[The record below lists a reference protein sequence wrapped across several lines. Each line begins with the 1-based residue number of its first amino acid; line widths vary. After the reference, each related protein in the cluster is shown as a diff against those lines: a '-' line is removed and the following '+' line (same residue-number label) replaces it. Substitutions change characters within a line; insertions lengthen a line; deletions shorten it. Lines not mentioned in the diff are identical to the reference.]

1 MRTSLLNKSLTAAL
15 IVAHLALV
23 SCDKNP
29 TESEPGNPPQLPPK
43 ESMAIDLSLF
53 TNSQGAAKAGEMQVA
68 GANFNNAAFRVLV
81 INTVVAASLLVPV
94 AVFAVAASQT
104 PTFGA
109 DGKFHW
115 IYSVQHGGQTF
126 EADLAGWLDVPA
138 GQSVWEMYISSPT
151 HQPPLNKFLWY
162 SGRANFDATSGYWEF
177 FDDNTPTAGVKVLR
191 IDWQVA
197 AEDNATLNFRV
208 VKPNVPE
215 TGDELTYLVAG
226 AGRTITAF
234 DQSANTTL
242 EITWDAQTGAGYLIA
257 PDYNNGEKACW
268 DANRDDVA
276 CTN

>member
-1 MRTSLLNKSLTAAL
+1 MRTSLLNKLLVAAL
-15 IVAHLALV
+15 IVAPLVLV

-29 TESEPGNPPQLPPK
+29 TASDSGKPPKLPPK
-43 ESMAIDLSLF
+43 GSMALDLSLF
-53 TNSQGAAKAGEMQVA
+53 TDGQGSGKAGA
-68 GANFNNAAFRVLV
+68 IGANFTNAAIRVLV
-81 INTVVAASLLVPV
+81 INTVVAANLSVPV

-104 PTFGA
+104 PTLGS

-126 EADLAGWLDVPA
+126 AADLAGWLDVPA
-138 GQSVWEMYISSPT
+138 GQSVWEMYISTST
-151 HQPPLNKFLWY
+151 HQPPLSKFLWY
-162 SGRANFDATSGYWEF
+162 SGRANFDGTSGYWEF
-177 FDDNTPTAGVKVLR
+177 FDDKAPASGVKVLR

-197 AEDNATLNFRV
+197 AEDHATLKFRV

-226 AGRTITAF
+226 PRRTITAF

-268 DANRDDVA
+268 DEHRNDVA